1 MARVVVNGE
10 VTIDFSY
17 GEDGLRRKVSSWV
30 NDFLAFPNPEFEQK
44 KRMGLWTGN
53 TPREVILYKF
63 LPNGNVR
70 VPFGCLNNVLALM
83 PKGTEVLYLT
93 NDRISAGL
101 FGKASPSPLR
111 PYQEDAVRTAVE
123 AGHGVIVSP
132 CGSGKTQMGLEIARR
147 IGARTLWLTHTDK
160 LLDQSRDRALAMFPG
175 IKAGTIRAGRAE
187 NVGRD
192 TDIVFAS
199 VQTFHKD
206 GFRNIPVT
214 FGCVIVD
221 ECHHCAGSY
230 NRMTMFAESVSR
242 VPTIHK
248 FGLTATPGRADGLWR
263 SVEALLGGIIVRVQ
277 ATAEALGR
285 ITARMVQVD
294 TGWKGTPGMYRT
306 DGTLDFVRMVTD
318 MAEDEDRNRLIAS
331 SIAGY
336 RGDRQIVLSHRVS
349 QCERIAEL
357 LRDEHGID
365 AVAVAGKNSKASLD
379 AQVICATYQLA
390 KEGLDVPALSVLHM
404 CTPIKDRGTLQ
415 QCVGRVERTYIN
427 KTDAIVVDYVDR
439 DVPYCARSALR
450 RAQWMHGHRRKEF

>member
-1 MARVVVNGE
+1 MATIFVNGD
-10 VTIDFSY
+10 VTISFDY
-17 GEDGLRRKVSSWV
+17 GEDALRKKVSAYV
-30 NDFLAFPNPEFEQK
+30 NNYLAFPNPEYEQK

-53 TPREVILYKF
+53 TPREVILYKY
-63 LPNGNVR
+63 LANGNVR
-70 VPFGCLNNVLALM
+70 VPFGCIDNILALM
-83 PKGTEVLYLT
+83 PRDTPVRYLT
-93 NDRISAGL
+93 NEKITGGRFA
-101 FGKASPSPLR
+101 KALPSPLR
-111 PYQEDAVRTAVE
+111 PYQEDAVSTAVR

-147 IGARTLWLTHTDK
+147 LGKRTLWLTHTDK
-160 LLDQSRDRALAMFPG
+160 LLDQSKERALAMFPG
-175 IKAGTIRAGRAE
+175 IKVGTIRAGMAE
-187 NVGRD
+187 GVGND

-206 GFRNIPVT
+206 GFRNFPVI

-230 NRMTMFAESVSR
+230 SRMTMFAESVSL
-242 VPTIHK
+242 VPAVHK

-263 SVEALLGGIIVRVQ
+263 SVEAMLGGIIVKVE

-285 ITARMVQVD
+285 VTARMVQVD
-294 TGWKGTPGMYRT
+294 TGWHGTPGMYRT
-306 DGTLDFVRMVTD
+306 DGTLDFTRMITD
-318 MAEDEDRNRLIAS
+318 MAEDGERNHLIAS

-349 QCERIAEL
+349 QCEELARI
-357 LRDEHGID
+357 LREEHGID
-365 AVAVAGKNSKASLD
+365 AVSVAGKNTKASMD

-390 KEGLDVPALSVLHM
+390 KEGLDIPSLSVLHM

-415 QCVGRVERTYIN
+415 QCVGRVERTYIG